1 MKNIVASPAHMF
13 DFQNPGRG
21 GSRVK
26 ILQKK
31 KKIKDIS

>member
-21 GSRVK
+21 SRVK